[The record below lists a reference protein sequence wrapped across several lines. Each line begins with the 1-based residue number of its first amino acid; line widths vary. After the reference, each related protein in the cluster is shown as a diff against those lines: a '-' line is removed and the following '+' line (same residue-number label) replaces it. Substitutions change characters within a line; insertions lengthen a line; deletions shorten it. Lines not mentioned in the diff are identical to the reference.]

1 MGKDIHTVSASRDE
15 HVYTEI
21 RSMIIRGELKP
32 GEQIV
37 QEAVA
42 AKLGV
47 SRTPLRK
54 AIATLARENLV
65 EMTSRGSAY
74 VRSFSESEFISVW
87 EIRAVL
93 EGLASRMAAKE
104 VEPKHVAY
112 LRALITSAADQIT
125 DIDWTHYK
133 NADRE
138 FHEYLLRAVNDPLLI
153 SILESFHVLSF
164 SLAQGLLRSPADTL
178 PEHLEIL
185 DAIEARDADRAE
197 RAMVSHI
204 RKSNSHLKRRLSQP
218 TSFGMLPDAF
228 QTLIIAQ
235 AEELAAGSG
244 ETVVLAVED
253 KGEARTIFVVE
264 GQSLLRAAIPIGTRL
279 PLHATAVGKALLA
292 SKGSDELASLLGRYT
307 LTRFTDATIT
317 DPDELTGMLYEI
329 RKTGISMENGEYQAG
344 LAGVAMTLRHADGS
358 TVAIGTNLPE
368 VRLCGQSLSELGEM
382 LLASTKRISSA
393 V

>member
-1 MGKDIHTVSASRDE
+1 MGKDMHTVSASRDE

-21 RSMIIRGELKP
+21 RSMIISGELKP

-54 AIATLARENLV
+54 AIATLARENFV

-138 FHEYLLRAVNDPLLI
+138 FHEYLLRVVNDPLLI

-164 SLAQGLLRSPADTL
+164 TLAQGLLRSPEETL

-204 RKSNSHLKRRLSQP
+204 RKSNSHLKRKLSQP

-228 QTLIIAQ
+228 QTRIIVQ

-253 KGEARTIFVVE
+253 KGEARIIFVVE
-264 GQSLLRAAIPIGTRL
+264 GQSLMRAAIPIGARL

-292 SKGSDELASLLGRYT
+292 SKGSDELASLLGRNT

-317 DPDELTGMLYEI
+317 DPDELTGMLCEI
-329 RKTGISMENGEYQAG
+329 RKTNISTENGEYQAG
-344 LAGVAMTLRHADGS
+344 LSGVAMPMRHVDGS
-358 TVAIGTNLPE
+358 TVAIGAYLPE
-368 VRLCGQSLSELGEM
+368 ARLCGQSLSEFGEM
-382 LLASTKRISSA
+382 LPASTKRISSA
-393 V
+393 A

>member
-1 MGKDIHTVSASRDE
+1 MGKDIDTVSVSRDE

-37 QEAVA
+37 QKAVA

-54 AIATLARENLV
+54 AIATLARENFV

-104 VEPKHVAY
+104 VGPKHVAY

-125 DIDWTHYK
+125 DIDWTHYR

-164 SLAQGLLRSPADTL
+164 TLAQGLLRSPADTL

-185 DAIEARDADRAE
+185 DAIEARDADKAE

-204 RKSNSHLKRRLSQP
+204 RKSNSHLKRKLSQP

-228 QTLIIAQ
+228 QTLIITQ
-235 AEELAAGSG
+235 AEELAAASG

-253 KGEARTIFVVE
+253 KGEARIIFVVE
-264 GQSLLRAAIPIGTRL
+264 GHSLLRAAIPIGTRL

-292 SKGSDELASLLGRYT
+292 SKDSDELASLLGRYAP
-307 LTRFTDATIT
+307 TRFTDATIT
-317 DPDELTGMLYEI
+317 DSDELAGMLYEI
-329 RKTGISMENGEYQAG
+329 RKAGISMENGEYQAG
-344 LAGVAMTLRHADGS
+344 LASVAMTLRHADGS
-358 TVAIGTNLPE
+358 TVAIGITLPE

-382 LLASTKRISSA
+382 LLASTNRISSA
-393 V
+393 A